1 MLVREYDKK
10 KNKLR
15 PFGGSR
21 QDKQRDQLV
30 AGEMGMRGNEDM
42 PDFGLADKK
51 KKGGLGLFKKKK
63 DKDKKE
69 KGEKKK
75 KEKKHKS
82 GNKESMPVEGY

>member
-1 MLVREYDKK
+1 M
-10 KNKLR
+10 
-15 PFGGSR
+15 SR
-21 QDKQRDQLV
+21 QDKQRDAV
-30 AGEMGMRGNEDM
+30 ISGEAGMRGNEDM